1 MESASVHSIKEDIRP
16 YITPVVSD
24 IRKEWGWVKIG
35 VNEILAEQPTLTYR
49 PEDIYA
55 SCVSG
60 ESHLITVEN
69 NKFVVLK
76 ISTDEFSLDKTL
88 FMWLCWVA
96 PEIRSGENIKEYME
110 YFLALAKKEGCKY
123 LETGTTTKALGRL
136 YTSIGMELTT
146 MTYRLEIG
154 NNNG

>member
-1 MESASVHSIKEDIRP
+1 MERASVHSIKEDIRP
-16 YITPVVSD
+16 HIVPVVSD
-24 IRKEWGWVKIG
+24 IRKEWDWVKIG
-35 VNEILAEQPTLTYR
+35 VGEILLQHPTLTYR

-55 SCVSG
+55 SCIVG
-60 ESHLITVEN
+60 ESHLITVEKS
-69 NKFVVLK
+69 KFVVLK

-96 PEIRSGENIKEYME
+96 PEIRSGENMKEYME
-110 YFLALAKKEGCKY
+110 YFMALARKEGCKY

-154 NNNG
+154 NTNG